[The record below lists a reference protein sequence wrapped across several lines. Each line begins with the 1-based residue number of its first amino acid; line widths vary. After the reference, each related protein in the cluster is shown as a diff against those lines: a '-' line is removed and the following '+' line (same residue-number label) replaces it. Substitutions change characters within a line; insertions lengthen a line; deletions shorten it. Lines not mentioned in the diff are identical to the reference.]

1 VAVTPSFDVVLVG
14 GGGAGLRAA
23 IAIAESAP
31 TLRVAVVS
39 KVYPMRS
46 HTVSAEGGAAGVIAS
61 DDSHDEHCYD
71 TISGGD
77 WLGDQDAVEAFVREA
92 PQELLRLEH
101 WGCPWSREP
110 DGRVA
115 VRPFGGMKKMRT
127 WFAADKTGFHMLHT
141 LFQTSLKYNAVVR
154 YDEWFVTK
162 LLVDDG
168 RVHGVIAIELA
179 TGRIDVIPARAVI
192 LCTGGCGKVFPFTTN
207 ASIKT
212 GDGMALA
219 YRAGA
224 PLKDMEF
231 VQYHPTGLPFTGILI
246 TEAAR
251 AEGGYLINKDG
262 YRYLQDYALGTPQP
276 KPVLRSMELG
286 PRDRLSQAFV
296 KELEKG
302 RTTDTPYGP
311 VVHLDL
317 RHLGAALINRKL
329 PFVRELCMKYQN
341 IDPVTQLIP
350 VRPVVH
356 YMMGGVHTDID
367 GATPL
372 AGLYAAGEVAC
383 VSINGANRLGSNSL
397 PELLVFG
404 ARAGRAAAE
413 YAAGAPEPVHH
424 AEAQLRDEQ
433 RRLETERV
441 QPGGRERIADLR
453 QQMQEAMEASAGIY
467 RAAASLSGGVDTL
480 RGLQER
486 ARDLRVE
493 DQSRTFNTER
503 IAALELSFMLDIAE
517 TIVASALERK
527 ESRGAHQR
535 TDFPRR
541 DDERFLAHSVAER
554 QADGSCRVRYLPV
567 TITRWPPAERVYG
580 EASSARGLKNELSH
594 YASGGAVP
602 S

>member
-1 VAVTPSFDVVLVG
+1 MTPSHDVVLVG

-23 IAIAESAP
+23 IAIAETNP
-31 TLRVAVVS
+31 RLNVAVVS

-46 HTVSAEGGAAGVIAS
+46 HTVSAEGGAAGAIAA
-61 DDSHDEHCYD
+61 DDSLDEHAYD

-77 WLGDQDAVEAFVREA
+77 WLCDQDAVEAFVKEA

-101 WGCPWSREP
+101 WGCPWSRQP
-110 DGRVA
+110 DGHIA

-141 LFQTSLKYNAVVR
+141 LFQTSLKYTSVVR
-154 YDEWFVTK
+154 YDEWFVTR

-168 RVHGVIAIELA
+168 RVQGVVALELMS
-179 TGRIDVIPARAVI
+179 GRIEAITARAVI
-192 LCTGGCGKVFPFTTN
+192 LCTGGCGRVFPFTTN

-251 AEGGYLINKDG
+251 AEGGYLLNKDG
-262 YRYLQDYALGTPQP
+262 YRYLQDYQLGTPQP

-286 PRDRLSQAFV
+286 PRDRLSQAFM

-302 RTTDTPYGP
+302 RTIETPYGP

-317 RHLGAALINRKL
+317 RHLGHKVIDAKI
-329 PFVRELCMKYQN
+329 PFVRELCQKYQN
-341 IDPVTQLIP
+341 LDPVKDLIP

-356 YMMGGVHTDID
+356 YMMGGVHTDIN

-404 ARAGRAAAE
+404 ARAGQAAAE
-413 YAAGAPEPVHH
+413 HASREAPSSTHVAAQV
-424 AEAQLRDEQ
+424 QDERQ
-433 RRLETERV
+433 RLERDMLGKT
-441 QPGGRERIADLR
+441 GGRERLADIR
-453 QQMQEAMEASAGIY
+453 DQMQKTLEESAGIY
-467 RAAASLSGGVDTL
+467 RDGAKLTWAVGRL
-480 RGLQER
+480 RELQER
-486 ARDLRVE
+486 VTDVSIE
-493 DQSRTFNTER
+493 DHSRTFNTER
-503 IAALELSFMLDIAE
+503 VAAIELACMLDVAE
-517 TIVASALERK
+517 AIVQSALRRE

-535 TDFPRR
+535 TDFPAR
-541 DDERFLAHSVAER
+541 DDRRFLAHSLISRTSDRSV
-554 QADGSCRVRYLPV
+554 RVEYLPV
-567 TITRWPPAERVYG
+567 RITRWPPGERVYG
-580 EASSARGLKNELSH
+580 EVTPHGETDKAAGRTVPAGAR
-594 YASGGAVP
+594 V
-602 S
+602 

>member
-1 VAVTPSFDVVLVG
+1 MPSHDIVLVG

-23 IAIAESAP
+23 ISIAETNP
-31 TLRVAVVS
+31 HLRIAVVS

-46 HTVSAEGGAAGVIAS
+46 HTVSAEGGAAGVIRS
-61 DDSHDEHCYD
+61 DDTLDEHAYD

-77 WLGDQDAVEAFVREA
+77 WLSDQDAVEAFVKEA
-92 PQELLRLEH
+92 PLELLQLEH

-110 DGRVA
+110 DGRIG

-141 LFQTSLKYNAVVR
+141 LFQTSLKYTGVIR

-168 RVHGVIAIELA
+168 RVQGVVAIDLMSGKIETITA
-179 TGRIDVIPARAVI
+179 KAVI
-192 LCTGGCGKVFPFTTN
+192 LCTGGCGRVFPFTTN
-207 ASIKT
+207 AAIKS

-262 YRYLQDYALGTPQP
+262 YRYLQDYNLGKPEP
-276 KPVLRSMELG
+276 KPVFRSMELG

-296 KELEKG
+296 KEMEKG
-302 RTTDTPYGP
+302 RTIETPYGA

-317 RHLGAALINRKL
+317 RHLGEKTIEAKI
-329 PFVRELCMKYQN
+329 PFVRELCLKYQN
-341 IDPVTQLIP
+341 VDPVKELIQ

-356 YMMGGVHTDID
+356 YMMGGVHTDIH

-404 ARAGRAAAE
+404 ARAGHAAAE
-413 YAAGAPEPVHH
+413 YASAAKAPSPAIQAQGRDEEYRLHNEMMHSTAGGERMAT
-424 AEAQLRDEQ
+424 LRDE
-433 RRLETERV
+433 
-441 QPGGRERIADLR
+441 
-453 QQMQEAMEASAGIY
+453 MQKTMEQSAGIY
-467 RAAASLSGGVDTL
+467 RTGESLDRAVATL
-480 RGLQER
+480 SGLQER
-486 ARDLRVE
+486 VANVALE
-493 DQSRTFNTER
+493 DRSRTFNTER
-503 IAALELSFMLDIAE
+503 IAALELSFMVD
-517 TIVASALERK
+517 VASAIVGSALRRQ

-535 TDFPRR
+535 TDFPVR
-541 DDERFLAHSVAER
+541 DDQRYLAHSLAHR
-554 QADGSCRVRYLPV
+554 KRDGSCQVEYLPV

-580 EASSARGLKNELSH
+580 R
-594 YASGGAVP
+594 
-602 S
+602 

>member
-1 VAVTPSFDVVLVG
+1 VIPSHDVLLVG

-23 IAIAESAP
+23 IAIAETNPRLSI
-31 TLRVAVVS
+31 AVVS

-46 HTVSAEGGAAGVIAS
+46 HTVSAEGGAAGVIAP
-61 DDSHDEHCYD
+61 DDSLDEHAYD

-77 WLGDQDAVEAFVREA
+77 WLSDQDAVEAFIKEA
-92 PQELLRLEH
+92 PEELLQLEH

-110 DGRVA
+110 DGRIA

-141 LFQTSLKYNAVVR
+141 LFQTTLQYTSVVR

-168 RVHGVIAIELA
+168 HVQGVVAIELMSGKVE
-179 TGRIDVIPARAVI
+179 TITARAVI
-192 LCTGGCGKVFPFTTN
+192 LCTGGCGRVFSFTTN
-207 ASIKT
+207 ANIKN

-219 YRAGA
+219 FRAGA

-262 YRYLQDYALGTPQP
+262 YRYLQDYNLGKPEP
-276 KPVLRSMELG
+276 KPVFRSMELG

-296 KELEKG
+296 QEVAKG
-302 RTTDTPYGP
+302 RTIDTAYGH

-317 RHLGAALINRKL
+317 RHLGEKVIDTKL
-329 PFVRELCMKYQN
+329 PFVRELCLKYQN
-341 IDPVTQLIP
+341 IDPVKDLIP

-413 YAAGAPEPVHH
+413 YAGGEVKTSPAVL
-424 AEAQLRDEQ
+424 AQARDEQ
-433 RRLETERV
+433 RQLANEFLHRS
-441 QPGGRERIADLR
+441 GGRERLATLR
-453 QQMQEAMEASAGIY
+453 EEMQKTMEESAGIY
-467 RAAASLSGGVDTL
+467 RSGDSLARAADSL
-480 RGLQER
+480 RELQER
-486 ARDLRVE
+486 FGDVRIE

-503 IAALELSFMLDIAE
+503 VAALELSFMLDVAE
-517 TIVASALERK
+517 AIVNAALRRE

-535 TDFPRR
+535 TDFPAR
-541 DDERFLAHSVAER
+541 DDQRFLAHSLIYRTPDA
-554 QADGSCRVRYLPV
+554 SCRIEYLPV
-567 TITRWPPAERVYG
+567 TLTRWPPGERVYG
-580 EASSARGLKNELSH
+580 R
-594 YASGGAVP
+594 
-602 S
+602 

>member
-1 VAVTPSFDVVLVG
+1 MDVTNHDVLLVG

-23 IAIAESAP
+23 IAVSEFNPNLS
-31 TLRVAVVS
+31 VAVVS

-46 HTVSAEGGAAGVIAS
+46 HTVSAEGGAAGVIKPG
-61 DDSHDEHCYD
+61 DTLDEHAYD

-77 WLGDQDAVEAFVREA
+77 WLCDQDAVEAFVKEA
-92 PQELLRLEH
+92 PEELLRLER
-101 WGCPWSREP
+101 WGCPWSRDP
-110 DGRVA
+110 DGHIA
-115 VRPFGGMKKMRT
+115 VRAFGGMKKMRT

-141 LFQTSLKYNAVVR
+141 LFQTTLKYNAITR
-154 YDEWFVTK
+154 YDEWFVSR

-168 RVHGVIAIELA
+168 RVQGVVAIELMSGKIQA
-179 TGRIDVIPARAVI
+179 ITAKAVM
-192 LCTGGCGKVFPFTTN
+192 LCTGGCGRVFPFTTN
-207 ASIKT
+207 ANIKN

-251 AEGGYLINKDG
+251 SEGGYLLNKDG
-262 YRYLQDYALGTPQP
+262 YRYLQDYNLGTPHP

-296 KELEKG
+296 KEQEKG
-302 RTTDTPYGP
+302 RTIEGPYGA

-317 RHLGAALINRKL
+317 RHLGEKVINTKL
-329 PFVRELCMKYQN
+329 PFVRELCLKYQN
-341 IDPVTQLIP
+341 LDPVKELIP
-350 VRPVVH
+350 VRPVLH
-356 YMMGGVHTDID
+356 YMMGGVHTDLN

-413 YAAGAPEPVHH
+413 FASAQKGPSNSVLAQAADEHRRI
-424 AEAQLRDEQ
+424 EEQLLSNSGNR
-433 RRLETERV
+433 ERV
-441 QPGGRERIADLR
+441 ATLREE
-453 QQMQEAMEASAGIY
+453 MQKTMEAGAGIY
-467 RAAASLSGGVDTL
+467 RNGSSLGAAAEGL
-480 RGLQER
+480 RKLQER
-486 ARDLRVE
+486 FNNVSLD
-493 DQSRTFNTER
+493 DHSRTFNTEL
-503 IAALELSFMLDIAE
+503 IAALELSFMLDVAE
-517 TIVASALERK
+517 AIVQSALQRA

-535 TDFPRR
+535 TDFPKR
-541 DDERFLAHSVAER
+541 DDKNYLAHSLVKR
-554 QADGSCRVRYLPV
+554 GDDGVMRVEYVPV
-567 TITRWPPAERVYG
+567 TITRWPPGERIYG
-580 EASSARGLKNELSH
+580 EPAPKAATG
-594 YASGGAVP
+594 
-602 S
+602 